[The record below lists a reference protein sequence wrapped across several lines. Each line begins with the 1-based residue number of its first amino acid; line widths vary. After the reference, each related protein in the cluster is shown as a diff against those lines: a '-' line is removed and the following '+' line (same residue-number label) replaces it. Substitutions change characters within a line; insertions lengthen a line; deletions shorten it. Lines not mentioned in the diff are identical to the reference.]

1 MQEHSKRVLAG
12 YQKGMPIYL
21 ELEKRFN
28 EVSEGED
35 LENKKKRL

>member
-1 MQEHSKRVLAG
+1 
-12 YQKGMPIYL
+12 MPRYV

-28 EVSEGED
+28 ELSEGED